1 MSTVGAW
8 HYGQGALH
16 PNEEIEID
24 LIYFDYKNLLMS
36 HVRQSCGTRKRPFG
50 VNGKS

>member
-16 PNEEIEID
+16 PNEEIEIKKKKK
-24 LIYFDYKNLLMS
+24 KNGSESELNSSRLYAS
-36 HVRQSCGTRKRPFG
+36 GFGYCG
-50 VNGKS
+50 

>member
-16 PNEEIEID
+16 PNEEIEIKKKKRTA
-24 LIYFDYKNLLMS
+24 LNLS
-36 HVRQSCGTRKRPFG
+36 
-50 VNGKS
+50 